1 MSTKKDKF
9 TLKDKF
15 YMEIALDLAKSRHGL
30 TGSNPSVG
38 CVIVKKDEIISIV
51 EEKSLEMQMIDAYNA
66 GLEELEKNDV
76 IYAARKF
83 NEAELLYPQSIWAPR
98 AALMAAYAYFSQ
110 LYYDDTI
117 LELEKFLQK
126 YKNHP
131 RRDYAYYLLAL
142 SHYNLIIDETKDLEE
157 ILKAEKY
164 FKIIIKN
171 YPNTEF
177 AIDSEFKL
185 ELIQEILASKEMYL
199 ARYYVDREKWIP
211 AINRFKTVINDYE
224 TTIYVEEALHRLVEL
239 HYKLG
244 LVDESKKYASLL
256 GYNYQSSEWYEES
269 YKILNKNYV
278 KTANKKDLKKEQSI
292 LQKFKDLLK

>member
-1 MSTKKDKF
+1 MPLFYKIVILIFFLNFNSCTKKDEK
-9 TLKDKF
+9 
-15 YMEIALDLAKSRHGL
+15 
-30 TGSNPSVG
+30 
-38 CVIVKKDEIISIV
+38 ISIV
-51 EEKSLEMQMIDAYNA
+51 EEKSLEMQMIDAYNE

-83 NEAELLYPQSIWAPR
+83 NEAELLYPQSVWAPR

-117 LELEKFLQK
+117 VELEKFLQK

-157 ILKAEKY
+157 ILKAKQY

-185 ELIQEILASKEMYL
+185 ELIEEILASKEMYL

-278 KTANKKDLKKEQSI
+278 KTAKKGNSEKERSI

>member
-1 MSTKKDKF
+1 MPLFYKIVILIFFLNLNSCTKKDEK
-9 TLKDKF
+9 
-15 YMEIALDLAKSRHGL
+15 
-30 TGSNPSVG
+30 
-38 CVIVKKDEIISIV
+38 ISIV
-51 EEKSLEMQMIDAYNA
+51 EEKSLEMQMIDAYNE
-66 GLEELEKNDV
+66 GLEELQKNDV

-83 NEAELLYPQSIWAPR
+83 NEAELLYPQSVWAPR

-117 LELEKFLQK
+117 VELEKFLQK

-157 ILKAEKY
+157 ILKAKKY
-164 FKIIIKN
+164 FKIIINN

-185 ELIQEILASKEMYL
+185 ELIQEILASKEMYI

-278 KTANKKDLKKEQSI
+278 KTEKKGNSEKERSI

>member
-1 MSTKKDKF
+1 MPLFYKIVILIFFLNFNSCTKKDEK
-9 TLKDKF
+9 
-15 YMEIALDLAKSRHGL
+15 
-30 TGSNPSVG
+30 
-38 CVIVKKDEIISIV
+38 ISIV
-51 EEKSLEMQMIDAYNA
+51 EEKSLETQMIDAYNE

-83 NEAELLYPQSIWAPR
+83 NEAELLYPQSVWAPR

-117 LELEKFLQK
+117 VELEKFLQK

-164 FKIIIKN
+164 FQIIIKN

-278 KTANKKDLKKEQSI
+278 KTAKKVDPEKERSI

>member
-1 MSTKKDKF
+1 MLFFYRILILIIFLIFASCTKKDEK
-9 TLKDKF
+9 
-15 YMEIALDLAKSRHGL
+15 
-30 TGSNPSVG
+30 V
-38 CVIVKKDEIISIV
+38 SIV
-51 EEKSLEMQMIDAYNA
+51 EEKSLEMQMIEAYNA

-83 NEAELLYPQSIWAPR
+83 NEAELIYPQSIWAPR

-110 LYYDDTI
+110 LYYDDSI
-117 LELEKFLQK
+117 VELDKFLQK

-142 SHYNLIIDETKDLEE
+142 SHYNLIVDETKDLEE
-157 ILKAEKY
+157 ILKAEEY
-164 FKIIIKN
+164 FKIIIKK

-177 AIDSEFKL
+177 AVDSEFKL

-244 LVDESKKYASLL
+244 LIDESKKYASLL

-278 KTANKKDLKKEQSI
+278 KTAQKGNSEKEQSI

>member
-1 MSTKKDKF
+1 MPLFYKIVILIVFLNLYSCTKKDEK
-9 TLKDKF
+9 
-15 YMEIALDLAKSRHGL
+15 
-30 TGSNPSVG
+30 
-38 CVIVKKDEIISIV
+38 ISLV

-83 NEAELLYPQSIWAPR
+83 NEAELLYPQSVWAPR

-157 ILKAEKY
+157 ILKAKQY

-269 YKILNKNYV
+269 YQILNKNYV
-278 KTANKKDLKKEQSI
+278 KTAKKENSEKEQSI

>member
-1 MSTKKDKF
+1 
-9 TLKDKF
+9 
-15 YMEIALDLAKSRHGL
+15 
-30 TGSNPSVG
+30 
-38 CVIVKKDEIISIV
+38 
-51 EEKSLEMQMIDAYNA
+51 MIDAYNE
-66 GLEELEKNDV
+66 GLEELKKNDV

-83 NEAELLYPQSIWAPR
+83 NEAELLYPQSVWAPR

-117 LELEKFLQK
+117 VELEKFLQT

-278 KTANKKDLKKEQSI
+278 KTAKKGNSEKEQSI

>member
-1 MSTKKDKF
+1 MPLFYKIVILIFFLSFNSCTKKDEK
-9 TLKDKF
+9 
-15 YMEIALDLAKSRHGL
+15 
-30 TGSNPSVG
+30 
-38 CVIVKKDEIISIV
+38 ISIV
-51 EEKSLEMQMIDAYNA
+51 EEKSLETQMIDAYNE

-83 NEAELLYPQSIWAPR
+83 NEAELLYPQSVWAPR

-117 LELEKFLQK
+117 VELEKFLQK

-278 KTANKKDLKKEQSI
+278 KTAKKVDPEKEQSI

>member
-1 MSTKKDKF
+1 MYFVYKILIFSLFFSFLSCAKKEEK
-9 TLKDKF
+9 
-15 YMEIALDLAKSRHGL
+15 
-30 TGSNPSVG
+30 
-38 CVIVKKDEIISIV
+38 ISIV

-66 GLEELEKNDV
+66 GLDELDKNDA

-110 LYYDDTI
+110 LYYADAI
-117 LELEKFLQK
+117 IELEKFLDK

-131 RRDYAYYLLAL
+131 RRDYAFYLLAL
-142 SHYNLIIDETKDLEE
+142 SHYNQIVDETRDLNE
-157 ILKAEKY
+157 ILKAKEY
-164 FKIIIKN
+164 FNYIIKN

-177 AIDSEFKL
+177 ALDSEFKL

-224 TTIYVEEALHRLVEL
+224 TSIYVEEALHRLVEL

-244 LVDESKKYASLL
+244 LLDESKKYAALL
-256 GYNYQSSEWYEES
+256 GYNYQSSDWYEES

-278 KTANKKDLKKEQSI
+278 KISKKENKENEESI

>member
-1 MSTKKDKF
+1 MPLFYKIVILIFFLNFNSCTKKDEK
-9 TLKDKF
+9 
-15 YMEIALDLAKSRHGL
+15 
-30 TGSNPSVG
+30 
-38 CVIVKKDEIISIV
+38 ISIV
-51 EEKSLEMQMIDAYNA
+51 EEKSLETQMIDAYNA

-83 NEAELLYPQSIWAPR
+83 NEAELLYPQSVWAPR

-117 LELEKFLQK
+117 VELEKFLQK

-278 KTANKKDLKKEQSI
+278 KTAKKIDLEKERSI

>member
-1 MSTKKDKF
+1 MPLFYKIVILIFFLNFNSCTKKDEK
-9 TLKDKF
+9 
-15 YMEIALDLAKSRHGL
+15 
-30 TGSNPSVG
+30 
-38 CVIVKKDEIISIV
+38 ISIV
-51 EEKSLEMQMIDAYNA
+51 EEKSLETQMIDAYNA

-83 NEAELLYPQSIWAPR
+83 NEAELLYPQSVWAPR

-117 LELEKFLQK
+117 VELEKFLQK

-278 KTANKKDLKKEQSI
+278 KKAKKGNSEKEQSI

>member
-1 MSTKKDKF
+1 MPIFFKIIILIVFLNFYSCTKKDEKVF
-9 TLKDKF
+9 
-15 YMEIALDLAKSRHGL
+15 
-30 TGSNPSVG
+30 
-38 CVIVKKDEIISIV
+38 IV
-51 EEKSLEMQMIDAYNA
+51 EEKSLEEQMIEAYNA
-66 GLEELEKNDV
+66 GLDELEKNDV

-83 NEAELLYPQSIWAPR
+83 NEAELLYPQSVWAPR

-110 LYYDDTI
+110 LYYNDTI
-117 LELEKFLQK
+117 VELEKFLQK

-142 SHYNLIIDETKDLEE
+142 SHYNLIVDETKDLEE

-199 ARYYVDREKWIP
+199 ARYYVDREKMDTS
-211 AINRFKTVINDYE
+211 N
-224 TTIYVEEALHRLVEL
+224 
-239 HYKLG
+239 
-244 LVDESKKYASLL
+244 
-256 GYNYQSSEWYEES
+256 
-269 YKILNKNYV
+269 
-278 KTANKKDLKKEQSI
+278 
-292 LQKFKDLLK
+292 

>member
-1 MSTKKDKF
+1 MPLFYKIIILIVFLNLYSCTKKDEK
-9 TLKDKF
+9 
-15 YMEIALDLAKSRHGL
+15 
-30 TGSNPSVG
+30 
-38 CVIVKKDEIISIV
+38 ISIV
-51 EEKSLEMQMIDAYNA
+51 EEKSLEMQMIDAYNE

-83 NEAELLYPQSIWAPR
+83 NEAELLYPQSVWAPR

-117 LELEKFLQK
+117 VELEKFLQK

-157 ILKAEKY
+157 ILKAKQY

-278 KTANKKDLKKEQSI
+278 KKVKKVDSEKERSI

>member
-1 MSTKKDKF
+1 MPLFYKIVILIFFLNFNSCTKKDEK
-9 TLKDKF
+9 
-15 YMEIALDLAKSRHGL
+15 
-30 TGSNPSVG
+30 
-38 CVIVKKDEIISIV
+38 ISIV
-51 EEKSLEMQMIDAYNA
+51 EEKSLETQMIDAYNE

-185 ELIQEILASKEMYL
+185 ELIKEILASKEMYL

-278 KTANKKDLKKEQSI
+278 KTAKKVDPEKERSI

>member
-1 MSTKKDKF
+1 MP
-9 TLKDKF
+9 LF
-15 YMEIALDLAKSRHGL
+15 YKI
-30 TGSNPSVG
+30 
-38 CVIVKKDEIISIV
+38 VILIFFLNLNSCIKENEKISIV
-51 EEKSLEMQMIDAYNA
+51 DEKSLEMQMIDAYNE
-66 GLEELEKNDV
+66 GLEELKKNDV

-83 NEAELLYPQSIWAPR
+83 NEAELLYPQSVWAPR

-117 LELEKFLQK
+117 VELEKFLQK
-126 YKNHP
+126 YKNLP

-157 ILKAEKY
+157 ILKSKKY
-164 FKIIIKN
+164 FEVIIKN

-199 ARYYVDREKWIP
+199 ARYYLDREKWIP

-278 KTANKKDLKKEQSI
+278 KTAKKVDPEKERSI